1 MATRLSPHPAP
12 LPPSPAM
19 ATFFAPFLKCLHYVA
34 SKKMAF
40 HRVAILKMVQ
50 CCRHYSGGVTRALRA
65 LKLESKKGGI
75 TLFHLG
81 QCPMH
86 GAVAAP
92 RRVCVTILPSSY
104 NHELASRP
112 QYGHRGCRCGCQQR
126 PRLSCHHAAARLG
139 RHAESSHP
147 SLPAGHE
154 GVSSCVSAPSR

>member
-19 ATFFAPFLKCLHYVA
+19 ATFFAPFLKWLHCVA
-34 SKKMAF
+34 SKKMAC

-50 CCRHYSGGVTRALRA
+50 CCRHHLGGVTRALSCHFA
-65 LKLESKKGGI
+65 VGDILCSQTCG
-75 TLFHLG
+75 
-81 QCPMH
+81 PMH

-112 QYGHRGCRCGCQQR
+112 QHGHRGCRCGCQQR